1 MNIETYYP
9 SAEALN
15 LRIDMKATG
24 KNLAAIFAERGQSLS
39 STSNLI
45 AVSPQAVHHWT
56 IGKSL
61 PKLENLIYLAEI
73 LKFNVQDVIVV
84 EHNDNV
90 NTQMELF
97 NS

>member
-24 KNLAAIFAERGQSLS
+24 KNLAAIFAERGLSLS

-45 AVSPQAVHHWT
+45 AVSPQAVHNWT

-84 EHNDNV
+84 EHNDNA

>member
-56 IGKSL
+56 IGKKSPEARELNL
-61 PKLENLIYLAEI
+61 PSRDTE
-73 LKFNVQDVIVV
+73 V
-84 EHNDNV
+84 
-90 NTQMELF
+90 
-97 NS
+97 